1 MQMIKIKI
9 FKRNIIQKIRDVWP
23 GVAPPLLIMLGST
36 FVSENYGGSQ
46 FLYALLFGL
55 AFHFLFLDA
64 SYTAGIEFCA
74 KTLLR
79 IGVALLGTRI
89 TLAQLGE
96 FGIAPLVTASLGV
109 LSTIAFGAWLA
120 RRIGLKTD
128 FGLLCGA
135 AVAICG
141 ASAAL
146 AVSAVMPKT
155 KDNEQHT
162 LLAVVGVTG
171 LSTLA
176 MILYPILVKVF
187 MFDDISAGIFLG
199 GTIHDVAQVVGAGS
213 LVSNETGDIA
223 VIVKLFR
230 VTLLVP
236 VVIGLSYYW
245 QHRKSN
251 STNDNIKKGP
261 LLPFFLICFIVLIL
275 VNSNNFIEPWVSTGL
290 SQASRFLLVV
300 AIGAL
305 GMKTSFKD
313 LALLGWRP
321 IALMLIETIWLAV
334 VFLIYLCAFRN

>member
-1 MQMIKIKI
+1 MQMIKIKT

-23 GVAPPLLIMLGST
+23 GVVPPLLIMLGST

-155 KDNEQHT
+155 KENEQHT

-223 VIVKLFR
+223 V
-230 VTLLVP
+230 
-236 VVIGLSYYW
+236 VIGLSYYW

-251 STNDNIKKGP
+251 TTNENIKKGP

-334 VFLIYLCAFRN
+334 VFLIYLCAFRS